1 MATSVI
7 IVEAAKDSDL
17 KERTKALLALNQK
30 EEYNTQNI
38 SNTVDNIMLQLVGQ
52 DIDNGQTIAD
62 VYAYKK
68 ASVAQVITA
77 PGADPAAITDTHI
90 LAALRGLGYVD

>member
-1 MATSVI
+1 
-7 IVEAAKDSDL
+7 
-17 KERTKALLALNQK
+17 
-30 EEYNTQNI
+30 
-38 SNTVDNIMLQLVGQ
+38 MLQLVGQ
-52 DIDNGQTIAD
+52 DLDNGQTIAD

-90 LAALRGLGYVD
+90 LAALKALGYVD

>member
-30 EEYNTQNI
+30 E
-38 SNTVDNIMLQLVGQ
+38 
-52 DIDNGQTIAD
+52 
-62 VYAYKK
+62 
-68 ASVAQVITA
+68 
-77 PGADPAAITDTHI
+77 
-90 LAALRGLGYVD
+90 

>member
-38 SNTVDNIMLQLVGQ
+38 SNTVDSIMLQLVGQ

-68 ASVAQVITA
+68 VSVAQVITA
-77 PGADPAAITDTHI
+77 PVADPTAITDTHI
-90 LAALRGLGYVD
+90 LTALKALGYVD